1 MAVPRPS
8 SAEIAAEPSKDRE
21 LRRVIIVLSVR
32 CSDEGN
38 DRSAMKERLNRLA
51 TDPKNSQPP
60 RAPHTRSPSMSVAVV
75 SGFSDP
81 TGFSKVFAR
90 RYELIPS
97 AVLTPMRALLDIGTR
112 QYHTPAKWYL
122 EVPH

>member
-21 LRRVIIVLSVR
+21 SRRVIIVLSVR

-51 TDPKNSQPP
+51 TDPKNSQPL
-60 RAPHTRSPSMSVAVV
+60 R
-75 SGFSDP
+75 
-81 TGFSKVFAR
+81 
-90 RYELIPS
+90 
-97 AVLTPMRALLDIGTR
+97 TPEA
-112 QYHTPAKWYL
+112 Q
-122 EVPH
+122 